1 MGFRLLGCEYGWTAK
16 AASDGPHDVTAHSLY
31 SVVTLC
37 QEKSGEE
44 SDKPYRPTQYA
55 QFGGKKVLQEYLLFK
70 DFRLVIR
77 SDPV

>member
-1 MGFRLLGCEYGWTAK
+1 VGFLLLGSYMVGPRK
-16 AASDGPHDVTAHSLY
+16 AALDGPHDVTGHSLY

-37 QEKSGEE
+37 QEKSGAE
-44 SDKPYRPTQYA
+44 SDKPYWPTQYA

-70 DFRLVIR
+70 DFRLVIQ